1 MTKITV
7 ADLTAAKKEN
17 FEKGHQLA
25 LQHGV
30 KYIIPTC
37 ARVHG
42 YFMGQIVVAKV
53 VTGK

>member
-1 MTKITV
+1 MANVTV
-7 ADLTAAKKEN
+7 QDLVAAKKKN

-37 ARVHG
+37 ARVEG
-42 YFMGQIVVAKV
+42 YIKGQIVVAKV